1 MSITITTT
9 GSYPPSHKSPEA
21 SIRFAVK
28 DQIKAGADL
37 LVDGQVRA
45 DIVGIFAN
53 SIGLEGDGLP
63 YIVRRKIGKPHK
75 SVSLRDL
82 RVAAKSANGKP
93 LKAHITGP
101 TVMAENCFVENE
113 APEAYRGE
121 SGFAQLTFDIAHAL
135 AEEARFIA
143 AEAGDLNIQ
152 YLQVDEPSFVFGAD
166 LDIGRQALN
175 IVVDA
180 WKQSE
185 DRPVILH
192 VCGDYGFIFSA
203 LLKMPVDVLNVGIEH
218 FQELSDADVTVLKD
232 SGKKLAFGVIPVN
245 IEHVPSSE
253 RIARDVIYAGDRC
266 GMELIWGITPVCGMR
281 LASQELPRQRV
292 SALFGAKD
300 ILEKSGKSSREV
312 TE

>member
-1 MSITITTT
+1 MAFITTTT
-9 GSYPPSHKSPEA
+9 GSYPPAYTNPEA

-28 DQIKAGADL
+28 NQIKAGIDL

-63 YIVRRKIGKPHK
+63 YTVRRKIGKPHK

-82 RVAAKSANGKP
+82 HVAAKNANGKP

-113 APEAYRGE
+113 APETYRGE

-135 AEEARFIA
+135 AEEARLIA

-166 LDIGRQALN
+166 LDIGRRALQ
-175 IVVDA
+175 IIVDA
-180 WKQSE
+180 WKQTLNK
-185 DRPVILH
+185 PVILH
-192 VCGDYGFIFSA
+192 VCGDYGIIFSE
-203 LLKMPVDVLNVGIEH
+203 LLKMPVDILNIEIEH
-218 FQELSDADVTVLKD
+218 FQELSDADINALKM
-232 SGKKLAFGVIPVN
+232 SRKKLALGVIPVN
-245 IEHVPSSE
+245 TDFVPSPE
-253 RIARDVIYAGDRC
+253 RVARDVIYAGDRC

-281 LASQELPRQRV
+281 LSSQNLPLARMM
-292 SALFGAKD
+292 ALSGAKD
-300 ILEKSGKSSREV
+300 ILESSRKSSRELQG
-312 TE
+312 